1 MSGEQIGLWA
11 GFVFTLMIFSYLL
24 GDFILFRVAYRLA
37 IYVFVG
43 LSAGFVTLTTV
54 ESVLLPW
61 VRGTI
66 TAPGADVVSLAVG
79 LVPFLLGLLLLLKAS
94 PRIGRLGNLAIA
106 FIIGVGT
113 AVALVGAIS
122 GTLIPLANATGSR
135 VALDPLNG
143 FLIFIGVASTLA
155 YFQYLARRRPDGR
168 VTRGLLG
175 SVLNA
180 TGRVFIIITLG
191 ALYSGAILSSLTIFS
206 ERVAFILARIT
217 GG

>member
-11 GFVFTLMIFSYLL
+11 GFVFTLMIFSYAL
-24 GDFILFRVAYRLA
+24 GDFVLFRVAYRLA
-37 IYVFVG
+37 IYIFIG

-61 VRGTI
+61 LGRTVTS
-66 TAPGADVVSLAVG
+66 PDADIVSRAVG
-79 LVPFLLGLLLLLKAS
+79 LVPFILGLLLLLKAS

-135 VALDPLNG
+135 VAFDPLNG

-168 VTRGLLG
+168 ITRSLLS
-175 SVLNA
+175 SVMNA

-191 ALYSGAILSSLTIFS
+191 ALYSGAILTSLTIFS

>member
-24 GDFILFRVAYRLA
+24 GDFVLFRVTYRLA

-43 LSAGFVTLTTV
+43 LSAGFVTVTTV
-54 ESVLLPW
+54 ESVLVPW
-61 VRGTI
+61 VRGTVLS
-66 TAPGADVVSLAVG
+66 PGADVVSMAVG

-94 PRIGRLGNLAIA
+94 PRLGRLGNLAIA

-135 VALDPLNG
+135 VALEPLNG
-143 FLIFIGVASTLA
+143 FLIFIGVATTLA

-168 VTRGLLG
+168 VTRSLLS

>member
-24 GDFILFRVAYRLA
+24 GDFVLFRVTYRLA

-43 LSAGFVTLTTV
+43 LSAGFVTVTTV
-54 ESVLLPW
+54 ESVLVPW
-61 VRGTI
+61 VRGTVLS
-66 TAPGADVVSLAVG
+66 PGADVVSMAVG

-94 PRIGRLGNLAIA
+94 PRLGRLGNLAIA

-122 GTLIPLANATGSR
+122 GTLIPLADATGSR
-135 VALDPLNG
+135 VALEPLNG
-143 FLIFIGVASTLA
+143 FLIFIGVATTLA

-168 VTRGLLG
+168 VTRSLLS